1 MTSEVW
7 KLFRRRSENQIFLGI
22 IQRGLNTLHRNNE
35 SLAGCYECKIRNQE
49 SNSYDRILKCIQY
62 QRESQLLHREDRLH
76 ISIRVLAVKRLA
88 FALIDS
94 TIIGISSALILASLR
109 VDNDTDLVLVN
120 DAEDEVVAGFA
131 VEARQ
136 SEVGMGGGGGA
147 RPDGEDLDTN
157 YRTCT
162 HNIKEDVEEGMLAGD
177 QELTVDEDAE
187 EDWGK
192 DTAVRAKDTKTEE
205 LELDEVELELEI
217 DVLADLCLLVENWMS
232 FDDIKITNF
241 AISNSLLDGTSASG
255 EGVASDNQI

>member
-1 MTSEVW
+1 MPVALRQDNYDLQQTFTKRPGDRAEAYKPPAMVRYHDLRGMEAIWKEV
-7 KLFRRRSENQIFLGI
+7 G
-22 IQRGLNTLHRNNE
+22 E
-35 SLAGCYECKIRNQE
+35 SDFPGGNPVR
-49 SNSYDRILKCIQY
+49 
-62 QRESQLLHREDRLH
+62 H
-76 ISIRVLAVKRLA
+76 
-88 FALIDS
+88 DS
-94 TIIGISSALILASLR
+94 TIIAISSALILASLR
-109 VDNDTDLVLVN
+109 VDNDTDLVLFS

-147 RPDGEDLDTN
+147 RPDGEHLDTN

-162 HNIKEDVEEGMLAGD
+162 YDIKEDVEEGTLAGD
-177 QELTVDEDAE
+177 EELIVDEDAE

-192 DTAVRAKDTKTEE
+192 DTAVRAIDTKTEE

-217 DVLADLCLLVENWMS
+217 DVLADLCLLVEPWMS
-232 FDDIKITNF
+232 FDNIKITNF